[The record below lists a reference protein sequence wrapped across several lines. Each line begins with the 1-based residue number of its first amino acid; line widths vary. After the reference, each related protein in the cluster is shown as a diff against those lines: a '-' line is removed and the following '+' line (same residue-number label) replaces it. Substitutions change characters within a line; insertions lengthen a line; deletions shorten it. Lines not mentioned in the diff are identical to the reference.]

1 MLRFGATLVLCWSV
15 GCAAAATVRVEI
27 ADQPIATT
35 SDHYT
40 CACTHRGLRYA
51 LFLALVPLLNIWMA
65 ASRRLE
71 H

>member
-1 MLRFGATLVLCWSV
+1 MLLFGATLVLWS

-51 LFLALVPLLNIWMA
+51 LFLALVPLLNMIWMA